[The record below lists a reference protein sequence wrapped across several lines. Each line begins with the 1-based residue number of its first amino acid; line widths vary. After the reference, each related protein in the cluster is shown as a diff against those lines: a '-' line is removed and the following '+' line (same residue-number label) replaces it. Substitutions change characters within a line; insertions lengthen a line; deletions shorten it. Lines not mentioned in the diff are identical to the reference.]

1 MHSTLHTWY
10 AVWLLPEPLYLI
22 IIQILTTLFIIFF
35 IPHTLSHLQSPNS
48 DTHPHFPGILVKSSN
63 WFCFLSLLSQFCIQ
77 YSLQIPFVHKSLLSI
92 EYYILF
98 KYLTVYACHTDTSS
112 PWKTFQKY
120 WIIRW
125 HFPLRVLFTHP
136 AAFDMIKETLHTCD
150 RFMKKTNPAERELNR
165 ISLFQVS
172 HVTIIWPDSHFI
184 TWDLTY
190 KINIIH
196 SYFIHTQ
203 TPCWHLRTEVN

>member
-1 MHSTLHTWY
+1 MFVSSSIIPTTCRIPGCEAFGKIHKFPSFHCLRI
-10 AVWLLPEPLYLI
+10 VWGVCSHASSQAALPE
-22 IIQILTTLFIIFF
+22 
-35 IPHTLSHLQSPNS
+35 
-48 DTHPHFPGILVKSSN
+48 
-63 WFCFLSLLSQFCIQ
+63 CLLMRFGGRRRAS
-77 YSLQIPFVHKSLLSI
+77 
-92 EYYILF
+92 EF

-150 RFMKKTNPAERELNR
+150 RFTKKTNPAERELNR

-203 TPCWHLRTEVN
+203 TPCWHLGTEVN